1 MNFSGIPNASIVGKL
16 LRAPLKLIPP
26 STVVPIL
33 QGPLRGKKWIVGSS
47 TNGCW
52 FGSLEYDKQ
61 QRFKAIVASG
71 NVVYDLGAN
80 VGFYTLLASVLVGK
94 SGHVYAFEPLARN
107 IAYLRRHLAMNN
119 IENCTVVEA
128 AVAASEGYSRFDPSP
143 AHTTAHLAETGQEIV
158 RTLNLDPLVSRG
170 EILPP
175 DVVKIDIEGSE
186 LQALEGFQQTITK
199 YRPTIFLATH
209 GAELHKACLEFFIK
223 CDYGLESL
231 TSKSFELTDEVL
243 ASPTRAA
250 RQV

>member
-1 MNFSGIPNASIVGKL
+1 MNFSGISSASMIGKL

-26 STVVPIL
+26 STVVPVL

-52 FGSLEYDKQ
+52 FGSLEYKKQ
-61 QRFKAIVASG
+61 QRFNATVASG

-107 IAYLRRHLAMNN
+107 ISYLRKHLAMNS

-128 AVAASEGYSRFDPSP
+128 AVASTEGYSQFDPSP
-143 AHTTAHLAETGQEIV
+143 THTNAHLAQMGQEIV
-158 RTLNLDPLVSRG
+158 RTVTLDSLVSRG
-170 EILPP
+170 EIRPP

-199 YRPTIFLATH
+199 HRPIIFLATH
-209 GAELHKACLEFFIK
+209 GDELHKACLEFLIK
-223 CDYGLESL
+223 YDYYLESL
-231 TSKSFELTDEVL
+231 TSKSFNSSDELL
-243 ASPTRAA
+243 ASPTGAA
-250 RQV
+250 RQA